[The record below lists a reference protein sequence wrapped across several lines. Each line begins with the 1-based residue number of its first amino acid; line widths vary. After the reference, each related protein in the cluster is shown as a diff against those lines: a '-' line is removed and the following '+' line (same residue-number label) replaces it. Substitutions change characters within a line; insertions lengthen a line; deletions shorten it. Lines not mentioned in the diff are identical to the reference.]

1 MIIATGTMV
10 REAMDASIQLKNEG
24 IEVAVVDMHTIK
36 PIDEDAIA
44 YWAHKVPLMI
54 TLEEHNRVGGLGGAV
69 SEVVAGIK
77 GVSAQVVRLGMPD
90 KFGIIADH
98 DRMLDDFGLNAQK
111 VSNAVLQL
119 LKNA

>member
-1 MIIATGTMV
+1 
-10 REAMDASIQLKNEG
+10 MDASIQLKNEG

-77 GVSAQVVRLGMPD
+77 GVS
-90 KFGIIADH
+90 IASVAFFK
-98 DRMLDDFGLNAQK
+98 LEIGTENGK
-111 VSNAVLQL
+111 
-119 LKNA
+119 